1 MKPTKNCSLYD
12 IDEIADMLEIKKI
25 SVRSL
30 LSRSNIKKHKT
41 TGRKIALYTEDQV
54 NVLRNKKRLSD
65 ISYETLLEKN
75 YKVKPIII
83 TYYIYESKMN
93 RDE

>member
-1 MKPTKNCSLYD
+1 MKPIKNCSLYNV
-12 IDEIADMLEIKKI
+12 DEIADMLEIKRI
-25 SVRSL
+25 SVISL
-30 LSRSNIKKHKT
+30 LSKSKIKKHKT
-41 TGRKIALYTEDQV
+41 IGRTALYTEDQV
-54 NVLRNKKRLSD
+54 NIIRNKRRLSD

-93 RDE
+93 KDE